1 MLLLQSPES
10 LLASVRSA
18 AKEAKEEATAR
29 GSMTGSKTQG
39 NRRQKKW
46 LKQYVKKLGGMK
58 HIMTLLASRGEG
70 EQETSALISAL
81 SSAAIT
87 PAAAVPATASGQA
100 PAISSVNAKLNGSAT
115 VMTLNSIMRKG
126 GK

>member
-1 MLLLQSPES
+1 
-10 LLASVRSA
+10 
-18 AKEAKEEATAR
+18 
-29 GSMTGSKTQG
+29 
-39 NRRQKKW
+39 
-46 LKQYVKKLGGMK
+46 MK

-87 PAAAVPATASGQA
+87 PDAPVAPPASGKA
-100 PAISSVNAKLNGSAT
+100 PTISSVNAKLNGSAT

-126 GK
+126 GE